1 MIRPSKNQSKMT
13 GCEHYMFLSSKG
25 GRFLCPWNDLKVG
38 DWFEPWA
45 DAYIMAHKRTKLD
58 LGREYV
64 GVQAGDK
71 NCVVRVK

>member
-1 MIRPSKNQSKMT
+1 MIQRSKNKCKMT
-13 GCEHYMFLSSKG
+13 GRKHDMLQSSKG
-25 GRFLCPWNDLKVG
+25 GRLLCPWSALEVG

>member
-1 MIRPSKNQSKMT
+1 MIQRSKNKCKMT
-13 GCEHYMFLSSKG
+13 GRKHDLVPSSKG